1 MLNKTKEPLLKK
13 ANVTRKEFCVPKQ
26 GNFNTTDKNVLEL
39 VLAFVD
45 PSRGMS
51 ITLTLTLTKHKNI
64 LPSLRD
70 QYQHRHCK
78 S

>member
-45 PSRGMS
+45 PSRGIS
-51 ITLTLTLTKHKNI
+51 ITLTE
-64 LPSLRD
+64 
-70 QYQHRHCK
+70 
-78 S
+78 